1 MTADPAPAAAGHGR
15 QVDVAVIGG
24 GQSGLALGFCLAE
37 RGVSFAILDASPSA
51 GHVWRGRWDGLRL
64 ITPCPY
70 NSLPGTPF
78 PGPPWSFPTKD
89 HVADYLDDYERRHAL
104 GVHHGV
110 AVTAVHRDGEAF
122 RLAVS
127 AAGAASAAAPAT
139 PALLAGVTAQAVV
152 VATGAFRVPREPG
165 FAADAKLFQL
175 HSASYRNPAQIPHGD
190 VLVVG
195 SGNSGAGIA
204 QDLSASHRV
213 TWSLGR
219 TASAPRQILGRDLFW
234 WAHRLGLTHLPA
246 RSWLARRMQQGPDG
260 LIGVTPAE
268 LAERHRITLAP
279 RTLGL
284 AGDEATFADGSRRR
298 FAAVVWAT
306 GFRPEHALLTP
317 LAAAPRPLL
326 DAHGRP
332 IHRGGL
338 TSVPGLAFL
347 GLPWQR
353 HIDSSLLGGVGR
365 DAGHLADHLARFLT
379 GSRRAPA
386 PSARAAAR
394 TGRSPLDRARSTSEA
409 S

>member
-1 MTADPAPAAAGHGR
+1 MTADRPAAAGERGR
-15 QVDVAVIGG
+15 PVDVAVIGG

-37 RGVSFAILDASPSA
+37 RGVRFAILDASPSA

-78 PGPPWSFPTKD
+78 PGPRWSFPTKD

-104 GVHHGV
+104 GVQHGV
-110 AVTAVHRDGEAF
+110 AVTAVRRDGEAF
-122 RLAVS
+122 RLSVAE
-127 AAGAASAAAPAT
+127 AAAASATAAASPAP
-139 PALLAGVTAQAVV
+139 PAELAGVTARAVV

-165 FAADAKLFQL
+165 LASGATLFQL
-175 HSASYRNPAQIPHGD
+175 HSASYRNPAQLPPGD

-195 SGNSGAGIA
+195 CGNSGAGIA
-204 QDLSASHRV
+204 MDLAASHRV
-213 TWSLGR
+213 TLSLGR
-219 TASAPRQILGRDLFW
+219 TGSAPRRILGRDLFW

-268 LAERHRITLAP
+268 LAGRYRITLAP

-284 AGDEATFADGSRRR
+284 TGDEATFADGRRRR

-306 GFRPEHALLTP
+306 GFRPEYSLVAS

-338 TSVPGLAFL
+338 TGVPGLAFL

-365 DAGHLADHLARFLT
+365 DAGHVADHLVRFLA
-379 GSRRAPA
+379 GS
-386 PSARAAAR
+386 
-394 TGRSPLDRARSTSEA
+394 RSTSEA